1 MSSRTRTFTTGTSTH
16 SYDQETFDIDAF
28 SDDDL
33 EQMLFQDDEK
43 EKKNPYV
50 NLPTIAGLSM
60 VLVGIMYA
68 LQEMGLALGPSLSGL
83 AQLLPIIGGVL
94 ILALGFGLI
103 RTGPKKKKIVRNA
116 RKSASP
122 SLSFSVEMQSP
133 SRESTYEAGRIVQ
146 DRPKKRLKKS
156 RDRKLFGVAGG
167 IAEHFG
173 WDPTWVRVAFV
184 IGTLVSQGIA
194 VPLYLAM
201 AFFLPKPDAMTLE
214 ERIRVIRDS

>member
-60 VLVGIMYA
+60 VLVGILYV
-68 LQEMGLALGPSLSGL
+68 LQEIGLALGPNVFGL
-83 AQLLPIIGGVL
+83 VQLLPIIGGVL

-103 RTGPKKKKIVRNA
+103 RTGPKKKKIVRSE
-116 RKSASP
+116 RKTATQ
-122 SLSFSVEMQSP
+122 SFSSP
-133 SRESTYEAGRIVQ
+133 ASGTRSTPYEAGRVVQ
-146 DRPKKRLKKS
+146 DRVKPRLKKS
-156 RDRKLFGVAGG
+156 RNRKIFGVAGG

-184 IGTLVSQGIA
+184 LGALVSQGIA
-194 VPLYLAM
+194 IPLYLAM